1 MGNNPADDKID
12 TLRLSLQLNYAVFMY
27 DIKNEKK
34 QGLRNLKKLIQE
46 ALDDFEKWEKEE
58 LDMIK
63 QQIELI

>member
-1 MGNNPADDKID
+1 
-12 TLRLSLQLNYAVFMY
+12 MY